1 MIALLG
7 SGCRCSLTLRGSWI
21 WVRCY
26 DISNIPKLIAFHI
39 YQPDLLFEQLKS
51 MDILLTCSHYVTQS
65 AQVIYT
71 FKIIYEDNI

>member
-1 MIALLG
+1 MIALLV
-7 SGCRCSLTLRGSWI
+7 SGCRCSLTFRGSWI

-26 DISNIPKLIAFHI
+26 DISDIPKLSIQKLIAFHI

-65 AQVIYT
+65 AQVIPLR
-71 FKIIYEDNI
+71 